1 MSKGNNNAA
10 TSAKKRGQMY
20 DVWRHLKR
28 NKGAMLGLAIVVLLI
43 LMTSLSSRISPTACS
58 LLPPPIPSA
67 PMKWAAISWRESS
80 TAPA

>member
-43 LMTSLSSRISPTACS
+43 LMVAFAGIIYDYEDQPPAVSFRRPSLRH
-58 LLPPPIPSA
+58 
-67 PMKWAAISWRESS
+67 R
-80 TAPA
+80 